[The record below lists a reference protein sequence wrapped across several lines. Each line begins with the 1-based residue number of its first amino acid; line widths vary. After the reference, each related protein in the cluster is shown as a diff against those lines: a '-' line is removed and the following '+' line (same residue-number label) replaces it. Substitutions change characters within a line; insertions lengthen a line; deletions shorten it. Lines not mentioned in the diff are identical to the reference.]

1 MNWTNDCAD
10 TQRQLRRP
18 PPPFALLLLCAA
30 ACGILGSGC
39 KLLTIKMPGEPMT
52 KTDLALRTQ
61 TREFAQVYAAAV
73 QQVADQ
79 VLEQA
84 TDPSLKTRSVLWK
97 IGCVSNV
104 RKATLRTTPSLA
116 LVDTWGFCRQMNE
129 FLSQGAGRDLFGG
142 HQSLLLTNCQSLER
156 RIGNIARTL
165 LPTSEAHRMDQFLAG
180 YVQEFPLKSLSLE
193 REPVT
198 ARWEDARGAATV
210 APPAG
215 TTSEAL
221 TDFADRLQA
230 IGQQVPEELRWRWS
244 LEAENLHQGMARTG
258 VTLDRLDTALARI
271 AQVAADSPTTLSNAV
286 TELRVGLLPVF
297 DRFEKQWGVTLET
310 FQKERQS
317 LSENFATER
326 AAVLKAVDEQ
336 RAALIKAA
344 DEQRSA
350 LVKDAQTLS
359 REMIDQSLGYVHRT
373 LRNVLIFLVV
383 LAVVVLGLPFGFGF
397 LVGRAMGRRGVEQ
410 APMSRPESGPS
421 SAG

>member
-1 MNWTNDCAD
+1 MKWTKISA
-10 TQRQLRRP
+10 QARRQ
-18 PPPFALLLLCAA
+18 PPFLALLLLCAV
-30 ACGILGSGC
+30 CSVLGSGC
-39 KLLTIKMPGEPMT
+39 KLLTIKMPGEPMS

-61 TREFAQVYAAAV
+61 TREFAQVFAGTV
-73 QQVADQ
+73 QQVADE
-79 VLEQA
+79 VHERA
-84 TDPSLKTRSVLWK
+84 ADPSVKTHSVLFK
-97 IGCVSNV
+97 IGCVSNM

-116 LVDTWGFCRQMNE
+116 LVDTWGFCRQLNQ
-129 FLSQGAGRDLFGG
+129 FLGQGAGRHLFGDQ
-142 HQSLLLTNCQSLER
+142 QSLLMTNVQALEQ
-156 RIGNIARTL
+156 RIGAIARNL
-165 LPTSEAHRMDQFLAG
+165 LPTAEAERMDQFLAG
-180 YVQEFPLKSLSLE
+180 YVQEFPLKNLSLE

-198 ARWEDARGAATV
+198 ARWEDVRGAAPV

-244 LEAENLHQGMARTG
+244 LEAANLEQGMARTG

-297 DRFEKQWGVTLET
+297 DRFEKQWGITLET
-310 FQKERQS
+310 VQKERQS
-317 LSENFATER
+317 LTENFATER

-344 DEQRSA
+344 DEQRNA
-350 LVKDAQTLS
+350 LVKDAQNLS

-383 LAVVVLGLPFGFGF
+383 LALVVLGLPFGFGF
-397 LVGRAMGRRGVEQ
+397 LVGRALGRRGVQ
-410 APMSRPESGPS
+410 QSPMSRPESGPS
-421 SAG
+421 SAS